1 MMDIYKTDGT
11 IETVSDD
18 TDPKTIVGE
27 NPKVLRLLDNR
38 FLLSSNEGEPNTHFS
53 SVTATDEGARII
65 SYPYIGDVIFV
76 ATLPNDFIKS
86 NRINTLDQSP

>member
-27 NPKVLRLLDNR
+27 TPKVVRLMDGR
-38 FLLSSNEGEPNTHFS
+38 FLVSSNEGDPNTHFES
-53 SVTATDEGARII
+53 VSVTEDFAKII
-65 SYPYIGDVIFV
+65 NHPYTGDVIFLT
-76 ATLPNDFIKS
+76 TLPQEFIS
-86 NRINTLDQSP
+86 VSPLSRLSQNV

>member
-1 MMDIYKTDGT
+1 MDVYKTDGT

-27 NPKVLRLLDNR
+27 NPKVQRLLDNR
-38 FLLSSNEGEPNTHFS
+38 FLVSSNEGDPNTHFS

-65 SYPYIGDVIFV
+65 SYPYTGDVIFLT
-76 ATLPNDFIKS
+76 TLPQDFVKS
-86 NRINTLDQSP
+86 YSLT